1 MRLDLLCFHIS
12 FVSVLWTFDRLDRQ
26 LDSFDLTVGFNSL
39 WKRNLGALLAEKST
53 AAGFQIGR
61 RPLLPNLARFLP
73 YRELLFSGFR
83 YFFVVFFFVFSFSFT
98 VTFYRVYRVS
108 LDTFSDSDFGE
119 FRYLE
124 KPSSTLFH
132 FFLFFVFK
140 KLIYILR
147 AGHNR

>member
-83 YFFVVFFFVFSFSFT
+83 YFFVVFFSCFLFRLPSRFTGFTEFHSTRFPTLISASFATLRNRHRRCFISFFSFFSRSSFT
-98 VTFYRVYRVS
+98 
-108 LDTFSDSDFGE
+108 
-119 FRYLE
+119 
-124 KPSSTLFH
+124 
-132 FFLFFVFK
+132 
-140 KLIYILR
+140 
-147 AGHNR
+147 